1 MKSSYYSG
9 LLVVFSWVIKMK
21 NYMSKISD
29 YCKKHWI
36 CIVLLALVI
45 GIIIFYRRVQFWNWL
60 TINTGSVADWIG
72 NISIPVV
79 LAWASHQHAVQKERQ
94 RNEEKATTVLKTLL
108 DLLDLKNSELPQ
120 DLNQT
125 DYGEKFQKVL
135 SNNLSLLNEA
145 RNMIYIYR
153 GVDKSEPIYQ
163 ELRQVISAAKNNNS
177 IGWDQ
182 AEDIQKVL
190 THAADALVN
199 EYNRLTDNE

>member
-1 MKSSYYSG
+1 MNDY
-9 LLVVFSWVIKMK
+9 K
-21 NYMSKISD
+21 NKISD
-29 YCKKHWI
+29 YCKKHQLCI
-36 CIVLLALVI
+36 IVLVLVI
-45 GIIIFYRRVQFWNWL
+45 GIVIFYRRTQFLDWL

-79 LAWASHQHAVQKERQ
+79 LAWASHQHAVQKEQQ

-120 DLNQT
+120 NPNQT